1 MKILVLTT
9 LYPNSQQPRHGIFI
23 ENRVL
28 NFKAMY
34 PNADIRV
41 MAAIPWFPLSSGMF
55 GEYGKYA
62 KIPASDVRHNLTIY
76 HPRYPVIPKIGM
88 SLAPMLMA
96 MALLP
101 KLKKLQRDG
110 FDFDVIDAHYFFP
123 DGIAATWLAK
133 KLDKPITITARGSDI
148 HLIPQ
153 YTIPRRMIKWALRNC
168 TQAIAVCKAL
178 ADEMLHLEPLCKS
191 VEVARNGVD
200 LIKFSPEQD
209 RDKLREKLDI
219 TGFTLLS
226 VGNLIELKG
235 HHLIIEALT
244 QLPNIHLCIAGHGP
258 LENSLKKQVKELN
271 LDNRVTFLGLLNQQ
285 QLRDYYA
292 ASDALVLASSREGW
306 ANVLL
311 ESMACG
317 TPVIATAIWG
327 TPEVVA
333 SKEAGLLIPER
344 NVEQITLT
352 IQQLVNNPPER
363 SAVREYAEQFSWEQ
377 TSQLLFNLYTRV
389 TNYSN
394 QDKLTK
400 VTQL

>member
-9 LYPNSQQPRHGIFI
+9 LYPNSEQPRHGIFI

-34 PNADIRV
+34 PDTEIRV
-41 MAAIPWFPLSSGMF
+41 MAAIPWFPFSFGIF
-55 GEYGKYA
+55 GEYAKYA
-62 KIPASDVRHNLTIY
+62 QIPASEVRNNLTID

-110 FDFDVIDAHYFFP
+110 FDFDVIDCHYFFP
-123 DGIAATWLAK
+123 DGVAATWLAK
-133 KLDKPITITARGSDI
+133 KLGKPIAITARGSDI

-153 YTIPRRMIKWALRNC
+153 YTLPRRMIKWALRNC

-178 ADEMLHLEPLCKS
+178 ADEMRHLAPHCKS

-200 LIKFSPEQD
+200 LIKFSPEED
-209 RDKLREKLDI
+209 RDKLRQKLGI

-344 NVEQITLT
+344 NVEQIRHT
-352 IQQLVNNPPER
+352 IQQLVEHPPVR
-363 SAVREYAEQFSWEQ
+363 SSVRQYAEQFSWQ
-377 TSQLLFNLYTRV
+377 HTSDLLYTLF
-389 TNYSN
+389 TNLVN
-394 QDKLTK
+394 QSH
-400 VTQL
+400 VQQAPRTQSL